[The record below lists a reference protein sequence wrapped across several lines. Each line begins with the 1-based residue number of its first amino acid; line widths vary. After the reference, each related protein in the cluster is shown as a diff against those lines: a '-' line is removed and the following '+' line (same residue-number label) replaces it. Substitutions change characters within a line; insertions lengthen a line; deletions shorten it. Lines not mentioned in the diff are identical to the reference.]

1 MYFVELLCYG
11 MSLNDVYTSAQKI
24 ILRDEVCQN
33 LSFENI
39 FGENFCTEN
48 LVSVYRYFSIHVK
61 IRVLWTYSAIKW
73 I

>member
-1 MYFVELLCYG
+1 
-11 MSLNDVYTSAQKI
+11 MSLNDVYTSAQTI

-48 LVSVYRYFSIHVK
+48 LVSV
-61 IRVLWTYSAIKW
+61 
-73 I
+73 